1 MAITN
6 EQIIDSMIAFYKA
19 RGLDLT
25 YVLSDPVFSKMPAED
40 KILAIQ
46 KHARTI
52 YEGSPASFNDQERAR
67 MKVSLVANAA
77 KGGLAGATAASLVR
91 KAFPMLAETTAASLA
106 AKKSLGATL
115 AIGLGIGAIGGAV
128 VGYMQNKSTAQ
139 NRQDL
144 RNQLANTVRDP
155 SLSNAV
161 GVLSTQT
168 VTPMLHITRDAI
180 VDRISGTVEERYKT
194 LAEQSLPDVYKVYYH
209 QFNGSPLSNTPAA
222 ASSA

>member
-6 EQIIDSMIAFYKA
+6 EQIIDSMIAFYRA

-25 YVLSDPVFSKMPAED
+25 YVLSDPVFMKLPTED
-40 KILAIQ
+40 KIQAIQ

-52 YEGSPASFNDQERAR
+52 YEGTPASFNDQERAR
-67 MKVSLVANAA
+67 FKVSLVANAA

-91 KAFPMLAETTAASLA
+91 KAYPMLASTTAASLA

-115 AIGLGIGAIGGAV
+115 AIGLGIGTIGGAV
-128 VGYMQNKSTAQ
+128 VGYMQNKATAQ

-144 RNQLANTVRDP
+144 RNQLANTARDP

-161 GVLSTQT
+161 GVLSTQSI
-168 VTPMLHITRDAI
+168 TPLLHITRDAI
-180 VDRISGTVEERYKT
+180 IERISGSVEERYKT
-194 LAEQSLPDVYKVYYH
+194 LADQSLPDVYKVYYH
-209 QFNGSPLSNTPAA
+209 QFSGSPLSNPPAP
-222 ASSA
+222 ASA